1 MENEANGI
9 NYSANGG
16 RGLLLVLSGPSGV
29 GKGTVI
35 EQLKELCPQRLG
47 RPVSVSVSKTT
58 RQPRPG
64 ETEGVHYYFTDRE
77 SFLKGVSGNDFLEHA
92 EYAGNLYGTPRAA
105 IEQKIAAGEIVVLD
119 IDTQGAFQ
127 VRRSLPEALLVFLL
141 PPSMEELE
149 RRRGEQEALTLALD
163 GLAQANGELQARF
176 SPELNR
182 AAGEILSRLTG
193 GKYGQVSLTRQFEAL
208 AAQAGGL
215 TPRRALTL
223 SPRLLL
229 IDEVSMG
236 LMPIM
241 VNTCFKVIHDL
252 NQRGITVLVVEQ
264 NANKALKV
272 ADRGYVLET
281 GNIVLTDTAENLRG
295 NDVVQKAYLGT

>member
-9 NYSANGG
+9 NHSANGG

-64 ETEGVHYYFTDRE
+64 ETEGVHYNFTDRE

-127 VRRSLPEALLVFLL
+127 VRRGLPEALLVFLL

-149 RRRGEQEALTLALD
+149 RRLRGRNTETETAVRKRLAIAE
-163 GLAQANGELQARF
+163 GECRLAPLF
-176 SPELNR
+176 D
-182 AAGEILSRLTG
+182 AAVYNVDVRSAAMEIC
-193 GKYGQVSLTRQFEAL
+193 
-208 AAQAGGL
+208 
-215 TPRRALTL
+215 
-223 SPRLLL
+223 
-229 IDEVSMG
+229 G
-236 LMPIM
+236 LM
-241 VNTCFKVIHDL
+241 
-252 NQRGITVLVVEQ
+252 
-264 NANKALKV
+264 
-272 ADRGYVLET
+272 ADRLKT
-281 GNIVLTDTAENLRG
+281 ISR
-295 NDVVQKAYLGT
+295 